1 MNATRIIDVIRQSG
15 DANLG
20 QTLLRLARLA
30 EAAHQFETADLA
42 RRDHDDAR
50 HFADASD
57 VSGRIVSSDAR
68 ESTANDCKDAAQ
80 PLHMARRSSS
90 VCTEVNR

>member
-1 MNATRIIDVIRQSG
+1 MNARRIIDVVRQSG

-68 ESTANDCKDAAQ
+68 DATVHGCKDAVVQ
-80 PLHMARRSSS
+80 PHMARRSSS